1 MSFGTA
7 QCPTRTN
14 PLALHIHAC
23 VSMFPLFLA
32 VVCVVSTTTSAQ
44 HSPLCLCSRCRCVL
58 IVFIYDEE
66 NYTRTQT
73 RRETNTNNN
82 TESGLMFYK
91 HVQWATKFNFKK
103 TKWTQA
109 LWLIKNMPRPFF
121 VRGNWCRVGIITPAG
136 SNKQNQSVTGPLI
149 QDTIIYLYTCLF
161 ESDLYTDIKV
171 YGTTEN
177 EPSSAGTSIYNP
189 IYTTHF
195 MSNERIIVYIV
206 DCWR

>member
-1 MSFGTA
+1 MSNEIQF
-7 QCPTRTN
+7 Q
-14 PLALHIHAC
+14 
-23 VSMFPLFLA
+23 
-32 VVCVVSTTTSAQ
+32 
-44 HSPLCLCSRCRCVL
+44 
-58 IVFIYDEE
+58 
-66 NYTRTQT
+66 
-73 RRETNTNNN
+73 
-82 TESGLMFYK
+82 
-91 HVQWATKFNFKK
+91 K

-195 MSNERIIVYIV
+195 MSNGRI
-206 DCWR
+206 